1 MKSHQR
7 ITRGGV
13 SGGRAAVAAAR
24 YPSVQ
29 AALAM
34 IEAGGNAV
42 DAAVAAAFVAGVIEP
57 METTLAGSGFMLVG
71 LPGGQAHSVEFGPR
85 APKRAH
91 AGMYRIDA
99 GRQLDRGLGVSVVV
113 GDENVQGAKA
123 AGVPATLAGLAGA
136 QERFGRLALATVMA
150 PAIRAAHDGFDCDAY
165 FALEALDSLAA
176 LRADPGAAALFL
188 RDGVPPV
195 PAHLGKTT
203 LGRPDRIRQPALG
216 RTLESIAAHGVRAF
230 YEGELGEAFLRSHRE
245 RGGLLEREDL
255 LAVAPDI
262 IEPRVL
268 AYRDARV
275 LAPRAP
281 CGALTELQILN
292 IWQALYPDPA
302 SMRLDAEALRRLAE
316 ASWHAFADRY
326 HWLGDPA
333 MVPVPEAGLLSRR
346 YAEDIA
352 QRILRGDPP
361 PRVPAPAGGAAETPW
376 NYFARH
382 AAHDPWACD
391 TAGAT
396 PARWAPQGA
405 TPPTAG
411 TTHVSVTDNEGMSVA
426 ITHTA
431 ANHCG
436 AKVVCERTGLL
447 FDAAM
452 GWFNA
457 CPGAANSIHGGKR
470 PLANMGPVLLERDGR
485 YAAIGAPGGRRII
498 DAVVQ
503 VVINLVDRGMDAE
516 AAIAAPRIDASGT
529 GLLYSERLRGLVEAL
544 PQYFDPALQVDE
556 QHQGYGYELARPLV
570 ALHDGAQAHAAID
583 PFSRGYAEALT

>member
-1 MKSHQR
+1 MKSYQR
-7 ITRGGV
+7 ITRSGAC
-13 SGGRAAVAAAR
+13 GGRGAVAAAR

-29 AALAM
+29 AAIGML
-34 IEAGGNAV
+34 EAGGNAI
-42 DAAVAAAFVAGVIEP
+42 DAAVAAAFVAGVVEP

-91 AGMYRIDA
+91 AGMYRIDTS
-99 GRQLDRGLGVSVVV
+99 RQIDRGLGVSVVV
-113 GDENVQGAKA
+113 DDENVQGAKA
-123 AGVPATLAGLAGA
+123 AGVPATLAGLARA
-136 QERFGRLALATVMA
+136 QGRFGRLALATVMA
-150 PAIRAAHDGFDCDAY
+150 PAIRAAYDGFECDSY
-165 FALEALDSLAA
+165 FALEALDNLAA

-203 LGRPDRIRQPALG
+203 LARPERIRQPALG
-216 RTLESIAAHGVRAF
+216 RTLESIAAHGIRAF
-230 YEGELGEAFLRSHRE
+230 YEGELGVAFLRTHRD

-255 LAVAPDI
+255 LAVAPAFI
-262 IEPRVL
+262 KPRTL
-268 AYRDARV
+268 AYRDARI
-275 LAPRAP
+275 LAPCAP
-281 CGALTELQILN
+281 CGAVTELQILN

-302 SMRLDAEALRRLAE
+302 SMRFDAEALRRLAE

-326 HWLGDPA
+326 HWLGDSA
-333 MVPVPEAGLLSRR
+333 LVPVPEAGLLSQR
-346 YAEDIA
+346 YADSIA
-352 QRILRGDPP
+352 QCILRGDPP
-361 PRVPAPAGGAAETPW
+361 PRASAPEGGIAETPW

-382 AAHDPWACD
+382 AAHDPWAFD
-391 TAGAT
+391 ATGAA
-396 PARWAPQGA
+396 PIQWAPQGA
-405 TPPTAG
+405 SSPTAG

-447 FDAAM
+447 LDAAM

-457 CPGAANSIHGGKR
+457 CPDAANSIAGGKR
-470 PLANMGPVLLERDGR
+470 PLANMGPVLLERGGR

-503 VVINLVDRGMDAE
+503 VVINLVDRTMDAE
-516 AAIAAPRIDASGT
+516 AAISAPRIDASGT
-529 GLLYSERLRGLVEAL
+529 GLLYSERLRDLVAAL

-570 ALHDGAQAHAAID
+570 ALHDGAHARAAID
-583 PFSRGYAEALT
+583 PFSRGYAEALL